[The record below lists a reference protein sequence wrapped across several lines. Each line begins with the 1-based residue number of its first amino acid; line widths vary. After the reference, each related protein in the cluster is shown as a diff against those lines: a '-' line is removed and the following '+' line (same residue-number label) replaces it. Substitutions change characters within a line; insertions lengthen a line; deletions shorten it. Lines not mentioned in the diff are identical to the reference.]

1 MLNYSLIL
9 LGRAETNTLENV
21 IPKKKGP
28 SLTKIQLFICN
39 CRICM
44 EHWTWNTE
52 YMERGTL
59 ESWNIGTLVM
69 EHWTWNTG
77 HGTLVMEH
85 WTNGTL
91 DMERWTWNTGQI
103 EHRPREHWIWNTGT
117 LSMEH
122 WIHGRLETTT
132 VAHWAWNTETL
143 NIEH

>member
-1 MLNYSLIL
+1 
-9 LGRAETNTLENV
+9 
-21 IPKKKGP
+21 
-28 SLTKIQLFICN
+28 
-39 CRICM
+39 M

-69 EHWTWNTG
+69 ERWTWNTG
-77 HGTLVMEH
+77 HGTLV
-85 WTNGTL
+85 
-91 DMERWTWNTGQI
+91 MERWTWNTGQI

-143 NIEH
+143 NIEHSAWNIGHGTGQQHKTLDIKHMDHLT